1 MNDYARSRMSR
12 RDGHHG
18 GYGEYRG
25 NYEGYYGRGRDY
37 ADYDMRDGRRGVKGT
52 GPYGIG
58 GRRYYGDRAM
68 GDYDYDYRMDDYRMD
83 DYRMDGTYR
92 DRDYAYRDRA
102 DMYRDGDHYM
112 NGYLRRDYAGSE
124 DGRFTEDD
132 MMTWKR
138 NLRNED
144 GTMGEHYR
152 KEQVDQIARQVGVNP
167 DEFGMGVFC
176 MATNMMYSDYCT
188 VAKKYGV
195 DRPEFYG
202 DMAKA
207 FLKDKDYKRSP
218 EDKLYSYYKCIVEE

>member
-1 MNDYARSRMSR
+1 MNDYARYRMSR
-12 RDGHHG
+12 RDGHHRG

-25 NYEGYYGRGRDY
+25 SYEGTYDRDYRDRDYRGRDY
-37 ADYDMRDGRRGVKGT
+37 ADYDYEMRDGRRGVKGT

-68 GDYDYDYRMDDYRMD
+68 DGSDYDMR
-83 DYRMDGTYR
+83 G
-92 DRDYAYRDRA
+92 RDYAYDDNRA
-102 DMYRDGDHYM
+102 GGEWYV
-112 NGYLRRDYAGSE
+112 NGYLRRDYAEMDEGH
-124 DGRFTEDD
+124 FTEED
-132 MMTWKR
+132 MMKWKR
-138 NLRNED
+138 ELRNED

-152 KEQVDQIARQVGVNP
+152 KEQVDQIARQIGVNP
-167 DEFGMGVFC
+167 EEFGRGVFC

-207 FLKDKDYKRSP
+207 FLKDKDYEGMP
-218 EDKLYSYYKCIVEE
+218 EEKLYTYYKCIVEK